1 MPLIIFN
8 SFLERLNAGEIDFG
22 DDTIKVMLSTESYVP
37 DQDTHEFRDDVT
49 NEVAGT
55 GYTAGR
61 DNTRPTESCA
71 PDQDTHEFRDD
82 VTNEVAGTGYTAG
95 GATVEPTAVRDN
107 VLNRLTVTLPGAAW
121 ENSTLANVRVA
132 TYYKSRGGASSADEL
147 IAANVFPGNISTA
160 AGALTLAPS
169 TITFAIQ

>member
-22 DDTIKVMLSTESYVP
+22 DDTIKVMLSTESYV
-37 DQDTHEFRDDVT
+37 
-49 NEVAGT
+49 
-55 GYTAGR
+55 
-61 DNTRPTESCA
+61 

-160 AGALTLAPS
+160 AGALALAPS